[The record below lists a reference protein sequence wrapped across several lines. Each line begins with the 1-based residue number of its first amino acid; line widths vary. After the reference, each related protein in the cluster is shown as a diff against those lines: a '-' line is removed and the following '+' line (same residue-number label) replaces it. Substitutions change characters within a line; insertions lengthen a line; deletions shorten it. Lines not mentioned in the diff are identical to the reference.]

1 MYGYAK
7 ELISPNIGL
16 KTTLNNVKKN
26 NIYKL
31 IN

>member
-7 ELISPNIGL
+7 ELISLNIGL

-26 NIYKL
+26 NIYKRT
-31 IN
+31 N